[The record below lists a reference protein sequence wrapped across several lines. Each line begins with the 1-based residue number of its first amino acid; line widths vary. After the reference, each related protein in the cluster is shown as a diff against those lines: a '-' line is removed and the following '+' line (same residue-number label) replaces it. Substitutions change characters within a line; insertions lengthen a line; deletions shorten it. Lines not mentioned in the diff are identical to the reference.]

1 MFLKSTLDNFL
12 ARRLLLRLS
21 KRGERPHV
29 IDESERRGLTY
40 LGQDRWKCRIKMVD
54 PTRAGRT
61 IDTER
66 TFTAKGIREAR
77 AKRLELLA
85 DLRGEGPTRAA
96 RISLAKFAA
105 DWYLAREKKLKH
117 STKCRYTE
125 ILQII
130 CQGVPPMKAQGKR
143 LSKPAFVGLGDV
155 YIDALTPTHVTR
167 FINDAAKRFGGFTVG
182 SILRT
187 LKAVTRAAQR
197 QYDLPRWCADG
208 IENPLPLPRYTSAQP
223 NALTPAELAAV
234 WEAFRKHEPR
244 WFARVA
250 VSAFTGFRPGEV
262 SALQWGDLDFDSGLV
277 CVRRRVY
284 RGVVE
289 LPKTASAHR
298 EAVLP
303 ATVVD
308 LLRPLASGKAPDTW
322 VFPSMVGK
330 PAPDGALKEPLD
342 RVCKRLGITKRIT
355 PYAFRRTFNTQGQG
369 IVPDAILRKVV
380 GHSNAM
386 MTEHY
391 TAPDLAMRR
400 QHGEG
405 VFGKVF
411 STNGGEKVGK
421 PEATLTSPSVPPA
434 EPTVTTN

>member
-1 MFLKSTLDNFL
+1 MTSTK
-12 ARRLLLRLS
+12 A
-21 KRGERPHV
+21 KG
-29 IDESERRGLTY
+29 GLTNV
-40 LGQDRWKCRIKMVD
+40 GQDRWKCRIKMVD
-54 PTRAGRT
+54 PTRADRI

-66 TFTAKGIREAR
+66 IFAAKGIREAR
-77 AKRLELLA
+77 AKRLELVA
-85 DLRGEGPTRAA
+85 ELRGEGPNKAP

-125 ILQII
+125 LLQII
-130 CQGVPPMKAQGKR
+130 CKGVPAAKAEGGR
-143 LSKPAFVGLGDV
+143 PAKPGFAGLGDV
-155 YIDALTPTHVTR
+155 YIDTLTPTHITR
-167 FINDAAKRFGGFTVG
+167 FIHDAAKRFGGFTVG

-208 IENPLPLPRYTSAQP
+208 IENPLPLPRYTSDEP

-234 WEAFRKHEPR
+234 WEDFRQHEPR

-262 SALQWGDLDFDSGLV
+262 SALQWGDLDLDTGMV
-277 CVRRRVY
+277 RVRRRVY

-289 LPKTASAHR
+289 LPKTANSHR

-303 ATVVD
+303 VAVVE
-308 LLRPLASGKAPDTW
+308 LLRPLAAGKPPDAW
-322 VFPSMVGK
+322 VFPSTVGK

-380 GHSNAM
+380 GHSNAL

-400 QHGEG
+400 QLGEG

-411 STNGGEKVGK
+411 ATNGGGKVGK
-421 PEATLTSPSVPPA
+421 HEAPIPPPSTLPSEQPATS
-434 EPTVTTN
+434 N